1 MAISV
6 NVVGRN
12 MQVTDRAREYV
23 TKKVTKFDRYL
34 TNIEEAVVELRHD
47 GSARSASDRHVV
59 QITVYGKRLML
70 RSEERNSDLFAAID
84 AAVDKMQRQIARYK
98 GKKYRGRGT
107 SERISQQVLEEE
119 LAALE
124 REALEEEEPVIVR
137 RKRFVLYPMD
147 EREAIEQMQLLGH
160 DNFFIFFNVETNRVN
175 VLYRRRDGT
184 YGLIDP
190 ELG

>member
-1 MAISV
+1 MTV
-6 NVVGRN
+6 DVQVVGRN
-12 MQVTDRAREYV
+12 MTVSDRAKAYV
-23 TKKVTKFDRYL
+23 TRKASKFGRYL
-34 TNIEEAVVELRHD
+34 TNIEQVVVELRHD
-47 GSARSASDRHVV
+47 ENARQADDRHVV
-59 QITVYGKRLML
+59 QITVYGKRLLL
-70 RSEERNSDLFAAID
+70 RAEERSSDLFAAVD
-84 AAVDKMQRQIARYK
+84 EAVDKMQRQIERYK
-98 GKKYRGRGT
+98 GKRYRGRGN
-107 SERISQQVLEEE
+107 SERVSQRVVEAQ

-124 REALEEEEPVIVR
+124 AEAEEEGPVIAR

-160 DNFFIFFNVETNRVN
+160 DNFFIFYNVETDRIN

>member
-1 MAISV
+1 MAIPV

-23 TKKVTKFDRYL
+23 TKKVSKFDRYL

-47 GSARSASDRHVV
+47 ASARSATDRHVA

-84 AAVDKMQRQIARYK
+84 AAVDKIQRQIARYK

-107 SERISQQVLEEE
+107 SESVSQQVMEEE
-119 LAALE
+119 LLALE
-124 REALEEEEPVIVR
+124 REAAEEEEPVIAR
-137 RKRFVLYPMD
+137 RKRFLLYPMD
-147 EREAIEQMQLLGH
+147 EREAIEQMKLLGH
-160 DNFFIFFNVETNRVN
+160 DNFFVFYNATTDRIN

-190 ELG
+190 EIG

>member
-1 MAISV
+1 MTIEV
-6 NVVGRN
+6 KVVGRN

-23 TKKVTKFDRYL
+23 TKKVSKFGRYL

-47 GSARSASDRHVV
+47 ESARSAEDRHVA

-70 RSEERNSDLFAAID
+70 RAEERASDLFAAID
-84 AAVDKMQRQIARYK
+84 SAVDKMQRQIARYK
-98 GKKYRGRGT
+98 GKRYRGRGN
-107 SERISQQVLEEE
+107 SESLTQRIVEEE

-124 REALEEEEPVIVR
+124 AEAEEEEPVIAR

-147 EREAIEQMQLLGH
+147 EREAIEQMKLLGH
-160 DNFFIFFNVETNRVN
+160 DAFFIFFNMETNRIN

-190 ELG
+190 EIG